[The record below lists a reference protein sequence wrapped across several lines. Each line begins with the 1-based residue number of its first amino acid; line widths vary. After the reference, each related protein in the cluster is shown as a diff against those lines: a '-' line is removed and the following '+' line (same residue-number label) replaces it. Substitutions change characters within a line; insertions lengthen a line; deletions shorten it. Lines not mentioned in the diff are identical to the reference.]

1 MVMFRDAAE
10 VERAERDQESD
21 NARIAAA
28 VNTAHKAIAALAARP
43 LGPGA
48 ARKEWAGIRDR
59 TILGI
64 RDVRH
69 NVIKRAKLAR
79 ETERWMVEKWLR
91 EINDGRILREFT
103 AELQQ
108 VPTAGLLDYLRY
120 LIGFAD
126 IARIQSVN
134 AVFAARPDKHGYKAA
149 FDAML
154 GQFTLSQ
161 CGLLGAR
168 IARIHKL
175 AELVDAK
182 IFDLFSAQSTSR
194 RPSLVLSQSLPRIE
208 GPSIGALEV
217 DTALAGAPRG
227 ALAVLESPSRH
238 EGARI
243 LRRPLAGEGVSP
255 ALISAFAIMLEDQGV
270 TPHDQDVMRWFNPH
284 RGSCL

>member
-1 MVMFRDAAE
+1 MFRDAAE
-10 VERAERDQESD
+10 VERAERDQEAD
-21 NARIAAA
+21 GARIAAA
-28 VNTAHKAIAALAARP
+28 VDTAQKAIAALAARP

-59 TILGI
+59 TVLGV

-79 ETERWMVEKWLR
+79 ETERWMVKKWLR

-108 VPTAGLLDYLRY
+108 VSTAGLLDYLRY
-120 LIGFAD
+120 LIGFSD

-134 AVFAARPDKHGYKAA
+134 AVFTARPDKHGYKAA

-161 CGLLGAR
+161 CGRLGAR
-168 IARIHKL
+168 IARIYTL
-175 AELVDAK
+175 AEIVDAK
-182 IFDLFSAQSTSR
+182 IFDLFSAHGAPR
-194 RPSLVLSQSLPRIE
+194 LPSLVVSQSLPRVA

-217 DTALAGAPRG
+217 DTALAGPPRG
-227 ALAVLESPSRH
+227 ALPVLESR
-238 EGARI
+238 
-243 LRRPLAGEGVSP
+243 LRPGVCR
-255 ALISAFAIMLEDQGV
+255 LGV
-270 TPHDQDVMRWFNPH
+270 LVV
-284 RGSCL
+284 

>member
-1 MVMFRDAAE
+1 M
-10 VERAERDQESD
+10 
-21 NARIAAA
+21 
-28 VNTAHKAIAALAARP
+28 
-43 LGPGA
+43 
-48 ARKEWAGIRDR
+48 
-59 TILGI
+59 
-64 RDVRH
+64 RH

-79 ETERWMVEKWLR
+79 ETERRMVEKWLR
-91 EINDGRILREFT
+91 EINDGRILREFA

-168 IARIHKL
+168 IARIHEL
-175 AELVDAK
+175 AEIVDAK
-182 IFDLFSAQSTSR
+182 IFDLFSAQGTPR
-194 RPSLVLSQSLPRIE
+194 RPSLALSQSLPRVE
-208 GPSIGALEV
+208 GPSIGALDV

-238 EGARI
+238 EVSRA
-243 LRRPLAGEGVSP
+243 LSP
-255 ALISAFAIMLEDQGV
+255 AGPPALLIAAE
-270 TPHDQDVMRWFNPH
+270 
-284 RGSCL
+284 